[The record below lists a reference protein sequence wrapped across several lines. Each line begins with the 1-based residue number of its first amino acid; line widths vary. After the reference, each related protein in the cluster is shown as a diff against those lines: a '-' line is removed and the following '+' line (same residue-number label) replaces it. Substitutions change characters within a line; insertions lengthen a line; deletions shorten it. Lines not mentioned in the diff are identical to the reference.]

1 MFWGSARWALQHMR
15 GCELSSR
22 KRAGCLWRLC
32 ALTIVLAS
40 TSSVAAQNSC
50 ERIVSLAPSVT
61 ELVFELGLGGR
72 LVGATEFC
80 RYPSEALAV
89 PRIGGYLDVS
99 IERIVTS
106 RPTTVLSLRESEMQ
120 VRPLERFSMTV
131 DLLNHSSLAGIKASY
146 QAVAK
151 RCGVEFKA
159 SELLASLAERE
170 AAVRDRCAQS
180 RGRGA
185 PPRVMVVVG
194 RTREGSADSGVYV
207 SGNDG
212 FYADIITLLGAANV
226 HQGRTVAVPTLSAE
240 GVLKLAPDVIIDVV
254 NIDDKVDEG
263 QVRKFW
269 AKFPSLPAVKQGS
282 VVIVSDDFASIPGP
296 RYIQLAE
303 KVAETVCGALAT
315 RLTTDVVDRG
325 VDAS

>member
-1 MFWGSARWALQHMR
+1 MFWGSARWARLRMR

-22 KRAGCLWRLC
+22 KRAPRLWRLC
-32 ALTIVLAS
+32 ALTIALAS
-40 TSSVAAQNSC
+40 TSSVVAQNSC

-61 ELVFELGLGGR
+61 ELVFELGLGSR

-80 RYPSEALAV
+80 RYPSEALSV
-89 PRIGGYLDVS
+89 PRVGGYLDVS

-106 RPTTVLSLRESEMQ
+106 RPTTVFGLKESEME
-120 VRPLERFSMTV
+120 VRPLERFPMTV

-151 RCGVEFKA
+151 RCGVEPRA
-159 SELLASLAERE
+159 SELLASLSERE
-170 AAVRDRCAQS
+170 AAIRDRCSRA

-194 RTREGSADSGVYV
+194 RTREGSADTGVYV

-212 FYADIITLLGAANV
+212 FYADIVTLLGAVNV

-240 GVLKLAPDVIIDVV
+240 GILKLAPDVIIDIV
-254 NIDDKVDEG
+254 NVDDKVNEG
-263 QVRKFW
+263 QVRQLW
-269 AKFPSLPAVKQGS
+269 AKFQSLPAVKQGR
-282 VVIVSDDFASIPGP
+282 VVVVSDDFASIPGP

-303 KVAETVCGALAT
+303 KVAEAVCGSLT
-315 RLTTDVVDRG
+315 THLTTDVVDTR